1 MSATPA
7 SAPVAKLRNV
17 VLDCPD
23 PRRLAE
29 FYAAVIGGEIVDE
42 EDWIDLV
49 APGRVKV
56 SFQRAENFTPPEWP
70 RADVNGQQLH
80 LDLDA
85 GSTMAELEAA
95 QERVLALG
103 ARPLD
108 LDDDGGKRDFRVYA
122 DPAGHPFCLCRI
134 PAELSR
140 PDE

>member
-1 MSATPA
+1 MSAPIA
-7 SAPVAKLRNV
+7 ELRSV

-23 PRRLAE
+23 PHALAA
-29 FYAAVIGGEIVDE
+29 FYAEIIGGTIHDEDGDGHWVD
-42 EDWIDLV
+42 LR
-49 APGRVKV
+49 AAGRVHV
-56 SFQRAENFTPPEWP
+56 SFQRAEDLRPPEWP
-70 RADVNGQQLH
+70 RSDANSQQLH

-85 GSTMAELEAA
+85 GRTWEELEAV

-134 PAELSR
+134 P
-140 PDE
+140 